1 MENKDITLSTIR
13 NLKYYL
19 IDYRDK
25 KVINELDS
33 TLGTIY
39 LSKVNTNESIYINNF
54 ETVIYLKRIA
64 LNSIL
69 NNIVLKQ
76 NNKVYIIQDKKED
89 LDLLIPLDKDNK
101 IYVYKDYKV
110 LDLLSQE
117 KDTSYTFE
125 DSNIFTDYEV
135 LEVKFNGKK
144 LDSFTFDKTL
154 KKINIGANILDYQ
167 YLNNIQV
174 LLAKKIFNPNDL
186 DFIVEYV
193 DHIKF
198 DKKNPMEMV
207 EKVYFDL
214 SYIVSGYDIKR
225 GNYENFEINSV
236 MNNKAVHKISKN
248 FRTEIS
254 LKLRNIAEEE
264 STGQYGTGLY
274 GQGLYGGGNLTLS
287 GILNRG
293 KRFRFI
299 TFDTLN
305 GEMTIINNCKASD
318 DFARI
323 YSEDVNTI
331 EYNISGDKEII
342 YISKV
347 DSGGY
352 KYYELCGI

>member
-1 MENKDITLSTIR
+1 MENKYMILSTIR

-25 KVINELDS
+25 KVINELDNN
-33 TLGTIY
+33 LGTIF
-39 LSKVNTNESIYINNF
+39 LSKVNNTEDIYVNNF
-54 ETVIYLKRIA
+54 ENVIYLKRIA

-76 NNKVYIIQDKKED
+76 NNKIYIIQDKKED

-117 KDTSYTFE
+117 KDTSYMFE
-125 DSNIFTDYEV
+125 NSDLLTDYEV

-144 LDSFTFDKTL
+144 LNSFTFDKTL

-174 LLAKKIFNPNDL
+174 LLAKKISNINDL

-193 DHIKF
+193 DHTKF

-207 EKVYFDL
+207 EKMYFDL

-225 GNYENFEINSV
+225 GNYENFEISSV
-236 MNNKAVHKISKN
+236 MNNKAIHKVSKN
-248 FRTEIS
+248 FRTETS
-254 LKLRNIAEEE
+254 LKIRNVAEEE

-274 GQGLYGGGNLTLS
+274 GQGLYGEGTLTLS
-287 GILNRG
+287 GILNRQ

-305 GEMTIINNCKASD
+305 GEMTIINNCKTND

-323 YSEDVNTI
+323 YSEDINTI
-331 EYNISGDKEII
+331 DYNISGDKEIV

-347 DSGGY
+347 DSNGY
-352 KYYELCGI
+352 KYYEICGI

>member
-33 TLGTIY
+33 TLGTIF

-54 ETVIYLKRIA
+54 ENVIYLKRIA

-89 LDLLIPLDKDNK
+89 LDLLIPLDNDNK

-174 LLAKKIFNPNDL
+174 LLAKKISNPNDL

-193 DHIKF
+193 DHTKF
-198 DKKNPMEMV
+198 DKKNPMEVV
-207 EKVYFDL
+207 EKMYFDL

-225 GNYENFEINSV
+225 GNYENFEISSI
-236 MNNKAVHKISKN
+236 MNNKAIHKVSKN

-254 LKLRNIAEEE
+254 LKIRNVAEEE

-274 GQGLYGGGNLTLS
+274 GQGLYGGGTLTLS
-287 GILNRG
+287 GILNRQ

-305 GEMTIINNCKASD
+305 GEMTIINNCKTND

-323 YSEDVNTI
+323 YSEDKFSRSACCRQLALPPSPPSSPRSSPPHP
-331 EYNISGDKEII
+331 EPPA
-342 YISKV
+342 
-347 DSGGY
+347 
-352 KYYELCGI
+352 

>member
-1 MENKDITLSTIR
+1 MENKNITLSTIR

-39 LSKVNTNESIYINNF
+39 LSKVNTNDSIYVNNF
-54 ETVIYLKRIA
+54 ENVIYLKRIE

-89 LDLLIPLDKDNK
+89 LDLLIPLDKNNK

-117 KDTSYTFE
+117 KDTSYVFE
-125 DSNIFTDYEV
+125 NNDLLTDYEV

-144 LDSFTFDKTL
+144 LNSFTFDKTL

-174 LLAKKIFNPNDL
+174 LLAKKISNINDL

-193 DHIKF
+193 DHVKF
-198 DKKNPMEMV
+198 DKKNPMEV
-207 EKVYFDL
+207 VAKEYFDL
-214 SYIVSGYDIKR
+214 SYIVEGYDIKR
-225 GNYENFEINSV
+225 GNYDNFEISSV
-236 MNNKAVHKISKN
+236 MNNKAIHRISKN

-305 GEMTIINNCKASD
+305 GEMTIVNNCKAND
-318 DFARI
+318 DFMRI

-347 DSGGY
+347 DSNGY
-352 KYYELCGI
+352 EYYEICGI

>member
-1 MENKDITLSTIR
+1 MDNKYMILSTIR

-54 ETVIYLKRIA
+54 ENVIYLKRIA

-117 KDTSYTFE
+117 KDTSYVFE
-125 DSNIFTDYEV
+125 NNDLLTDYEV

-144 LDSFTFDKTL
+144 LNSFTFDKTL

-174 LLAKKIFNPNDL
+174 LLAKKISNPNDL

-198 DKKNPMEMV
+198 DKKNPMEVV
-207 EKVYFDL
+207 EKMYFDL

-225 GNYENFEINSV
+225 GNYENFEISSV
-236 MNNKAVHKISKN
+236 MNNKAIHKVSKN

-254 LKLRNIAEEE
+254 LKIRNVAEEE

-287 GILNRG
+287 GILNRQ
-293 KRFRFI
+293 KRVRFI

-305 GEMTIINNCKASD
+305 GEMTIINNCKTND

-323 YSEDVNTI
+323 YSEDINTI
-331 EYNISGDKEII
+331 DYNISGDKEIV

>member
-39 LSKVNTNESIYINNF
+39 LSKVNTNDSIYVNNF
-54 ETVIYLKRIA
+54 ENVIYLKRIA

-117 KDTSYTFE
+117 KDTSYIFE
-125 DSNIFTDYEV
+125 NSDLLTDYEV

-174 LLAKKIFNPNDL
+174 LLAKKISNINDL

-193 DHIKF
+193 DHTKF

-207 EKVYFDL
+207 AKVYFDL
-214 SYIVSGYDIKR
+214 SYIVSGYDIRR
-225 GNYENFEINSV
+225 GNYDSFEISSV
-236 MNNKAVHKISKN
+236 MNNKAIHKISKN
-248 FRTEIS
+248 FRTEIL

-305 GEMTIINNCKASD
+305 GEMTIVNNCKAND
-318 DFARI
+318 DFMRI

-347 DSGGY
+347 DSNGY
-352 KYYELCGI
+352 EYYEICGI

>member
-39 LSKVNTNESIYINNF
+39 LSKVNTNESIYVNNF
-54 ETVIYLKRIA
+54 ENVIYLKRIA

-125 DSNIFTDYEV
+125 DSNVFTDYEV

-174 LLAKKIFNPNDL
+174 LLAKKISNPNDL

-193 DHIKF
+193 DHVKF

-207 EKVYFDL
+207 AKVYFDL

-225 GNYENFEINSV
+225 GNYDSFEISSV
-236 MNNKAVHKISKN
+236 MNNKAIHRISKN

-287 GILNRG
+287 GILNRD

-305 GEMTIINNCKASD
+305 GEMTIINNCKAND
-318 DFARI
+318 DFMRI

-331 EYNISGDKEII
+331 DYNISGDKEIV

>member
-1 MENKDITLSTIR
+1 MENKHIILSTIR

-39 LSKVNTNESIYINNF
+39 LSKVNTNDSIYVNNF
-54 ETVIYLKRIA
+54 ENVIYLKRIA

-76 NNKVYIIQDKKED
+76 NNKVYIIQDKKEG

-117 KDTSYTFE
+117 KDTSYIFE

-174 LLAKKIFNPNDL
+174 LLAKKISNINDL

-193 DHIKF
+193 DHTKF

-207 EKVYFDL
+207 AKVYFDL
-214 SYIVSGYDIKR
+214 SYIVSGYDIRR
-225 GNYENFEINSV
+225 GNYDSFEISSV
-236 MNNKAVHKISKN
+236 MNNKAIHKISKN
-248 FRTEIS
+248 FRTEIL

-305 GEMTIINNCKASD
+305 GEMTIVNNCKAND
-318 DFARI
+318 DFMRI

-347 DSGGY
+347 DSNGY
-352 KYYELCGI
+352 EYYEICGI

>member
-25 KVINELDS
+25 KVINELDNN
-33 TLGTIY
+33 LGTIF
-39 LSKVNTNESIYINNF
+39 LSKVNSTEDIYVNNF
-54 ETVIYLKRIA
+54 ENVIYLKRIA

-89 LDLLIPLDKDNK
+89 LDLLIPLDNDNK

-125 DSNIFTDYEV
+125 DNNIFTDYEV

-174 LLAKKIFNPNDL
+174 LLAKKISNPNDL

-225 GNYENFEINSV
+225 GNYDNFEISSV

-248 FRTEIS
+248 FRTEIT

-264 STGQYGTGLY
+264 SKGQYGTGLY

-305 GEMTIINNCKASD
+305 GEMTIINNCKAND
-318 DFARI
+318 DFIRV

-331 EYNISGDKEII
+331 EYNISGDKEIV

-347 DSGGY
+347 DSNGY
-352 KYYELCGI
+352 KYYEICGT

>member
-33 TLGTIY
+33 TLSTIY
-39 LSKVNTNESIYINNF
+39 LSKVNTNDSIYINNF
-54 ETVIYLKRIA
+54 ENVIYLKRIA

-117 KDTSYTFE
+117 KDTFYTFE

-174 LLAKKIFNPNDL
+174 LLAKKISNINDL
-186 DFIVEYV
+186 DFIVEYI
-193 DHIKF
+193 DHTKKN
-198 DKKNPMEMV
+198 KKNPMEMV

-214 SYIVSGYDIKR
+214 SYILSGYDIKR
-225 GNYENFEINSV
+225 GNYENFEISSV
-236 MNNKAVHKISKN
+236 MNNKAIHKVSKN

-264 STGQYGTGLY
+264 ITRQYGQGLY
-274 GQGLYGGGNLTLS
+274 GQGLYGRGNLTLS
-287 GILNRG
+287 DILNKG

-318 DFARI
+318 DFTRV

-331 EYNISGDKEII
+331 EYNISGDKEIV